1 MKAEAFVIHLD
12 RAVDRRAQA
21 EALAAA
27 LPMPAHLLRAIDSD
41 DLTDA
46 DIAAVYDRNLH
57 RPRYPFDLRRQE
69 VACFLSHRMAWQ
81 AIVDGDLDAGLV
93 AEDDVDLD
101 VTVAPEIVLD
111 ILRAIQP
118 ADYVRLPVKTGREHG
133 PVVHR
138 SGLLTL
144 IEPRLR
150 GLGMQAQIV
159 GHEAARILLHETRRF
174 DRPVDTM
181 IQVPGR
187 TAARVLSAA
196 PVCFRHVDDAVG
208 GSVVQ
213 KRQKPFGEIVEREIR
228 RLAYRLAIAAMVRS
242 SKAQPSL

>member
-1 MKAEAFVIHLD
+1 MKAEAFIIHLD
-12 RAVDRRAQA
+12 RAVNRKAQA
-21 EALAAA
+21 QALAAA
-27 LPMPAHLLRAIDSD
+27 LPMPAHLIQAVDSN

-46 DIAAVYDRNLH
+46 DIAAVYDRNRH

-69 VACFLSHRMAWQ
+69 VACFLSHRKAWQ

-101 VTVAPEIVLD
+101 VAVAPEIVLG

-118 ADYVRLPVKTGREHG
+118 ADYVRLPVKAGREYG
-133 PVVHR
+133 PVVHQA
-138 SGLLTL
+138 GLLTI

-159 GHEAARILLHETRRF
+159 GREAARILLHETRRF
-174 DRPVDTM
+174 DRPVDTL

-187 TAARVLSAA
+187 TAARILSAA
-196 PVCFRHVDDAVG
+196 PVCFSHVDKALG

-213 KRQKPFGEIVEREIR
+213 KQRKPFGEIVEREIR
-228 RLAYRLAIAAMVRS
+228 RLAYRLAVAAMVRS
-242 SKAQPSL
+242 QRSRPGP